1 MPVNNEHRNEI
12 VEESAEEMQD
22 QTTNGT
28 QQVQQEQVAEP
39 VPVVDSQPLRRS
51 TRERKSTIS
60 EDFMYMSE
68 GHDMGKVDDPNSFKE
83 AMSSEYSH
91 KWIEAMEEE
100 LKSMSTNKVWDLV
113 SCKWVYKTKY
123 DSKGKIKRFKA
134 RLVAKKFTQREG
146 INYIKTFSPISKKDS
161 FRIVMALIVHFDLEL
176 HQIDDKIAFLNS
188 DLHENVYM
196 MQPEG
201 FVMEGKEQ
209 MGCKLKKSIYG
220 LNRHPIKKCN

>member
-22 QTTNGT
+22 QTTNET
-28 QQVQQEQVAEP
+28 QEVQQEQVAEP

-100 LKSMSTNKVWDLV
+100 LKSMSTNNVWDLV

-196 MQPEG
+196 AQPEG
-201 FVMEGKEQ
+201 FIMEGKEQ
-209 MGCKLKKSIYG
+209 LGCKLKKSIYV
-220 LNRHPIKKCN
+220 LK

>member
-22 QTTNGT
+22 QTTNET
-28 QQVQQEQVAEP
+28 QEVQQEQVAEP

-201 FVMEGKEQ
+201 FVMEGK
-209 MGCKLKKSIYG
+209 
-220 LNRHPIKKCN
+220 

>member
-201 FVMEGKEQ
+201 FVMEGK
-209 MGCKLKKSIYG
+209 
-220 LNRHPIKKCN
+220 

>member
-22 QTTNGT
+22 QTTNET
-28 QQVQQEQVAEP
+28 QEVQQEQVAEP

-83 AMSSEYSH
+83 AMSSEYYH

-201 FVMEGKEQ
+201 FVMEGK
-209 MGCKLKKSIYG
+209 
-220 LNRHPIKKCN
+220 